1 MDFVA
6 NWMKLK
12 KKEVSLMP
20 MPKDEMQKEL
30 LETWR
35 TFVNSLEESLDKIEK
50 DIEEAKEM
58 AGVCTDEWCEATEH
72 YIDDIA
78 NSLFSISEPRFASPE
93 DSKKIKEL
101 KRRVYD
107 LYANYKQAYQKAS

>member
-1 MDFVA
+1 
-6 NWMKLK
+6 
-12 KKEVSLMP
+12 MP
-20 MPKDEMQKEL
+20 MPKDELQKEL
-30 LETWR
+30 VETWR
-35 TFVNSLEESLDKIEK
+35 TFVNSMEEALDKVEK
-50 DIEEAKEM
+50 DIEEAKGM

-72 YIDDIA
+72 FIDDIA

-107 LYANYKQAYQKAS
+107 LYANYKGVYQKAS

>member
-1 MDFVA
+1 
-6 NWMKLK
+6 
-12 KKEVSLMP
+12 MP
-20 MPKDEMQKEL
+20 MPKDELQKEL
-30 LETWR
+30 VETWR
-35 TFVNSLEESLDKIEK
+35 TFMNSMEDALNKVEK
-50 DIEEAKEM
+50 DIEEAKGM

-72 YIDDIA
+72 VIDDIA

-107 LYANYKQAYQKAS
+107 LYANYKQAYAKAA